1 MSRSSTLGTAD
12 LRTIGGG
19 YDEWDFKEQQLK
31 GFRTFKVILKSLEN
45 VNNAN
50 PSWLDGFVCGPAD
63 KTTKSIY
70 GNLLYIAPETIAG
83 KDYIYLCI

>member
-1 MSRSSTLGTAD
+1 M
-12 LRTIGGG
+12 RTYIKKNGNIFSEDYFHSIGGG

-50 PSWLDGFVCGPAD
+50 PSWLDGFVD
-63 KTTKSIY
+63 
-70 GNLLYIAPETIAG
+70 LLIKQQKVYMEIFFT
-83 KDYIYLCI
+83 